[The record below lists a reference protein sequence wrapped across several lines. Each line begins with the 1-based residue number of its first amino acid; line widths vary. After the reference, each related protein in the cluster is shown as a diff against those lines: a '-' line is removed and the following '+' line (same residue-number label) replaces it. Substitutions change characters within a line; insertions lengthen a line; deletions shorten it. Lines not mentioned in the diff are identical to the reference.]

1 MSELLQEKINVK
13 DSLQKQLLDATIMMV
28 DDEPLNMEV
37 VKTFLEEIGYHKFVL
52 VEKSTQALKILE
64 ETNPDILLL
73 DLIMPDVS
81 GFDILT
87 AVRELQKYEFL
98 PIIILTSSTDA
109 ESKLRAL
116 DLGATDFLSKPV
128 DESELGL
135 RVRNTLAAKAYQD
148 QLAYYDPLTKLP
160 NRELF
165 LQRVEWSLKAGT
177 RFKENFAIL
186 SIGVNNLSTI
196 NASSGPS
203 SGDMVLMKISHRIK
217 RMIRNVDVL
226 TKETYGNTE
235 INLFRTEGSGFS
247 LILNRIDNS
256 ENAALVTSR
265 ILEVMEKPFQIEN
278 TETFISTSIGV
289 AMYPEDGSDAASLLH
304 AAASARDYAKNKSS
318 SMIQFASDAI
328 NRAYKQRLSLESRL
342 RNALER
348 EEFVLHY
355 QPKVDITSNFM
366 CGAEV
371 LLRWRTEENK
381 LISPDI
387 FIPIAEETGFII
399 PIGKWIITEACR
411 MLNVWNE
418 KRSEPFSLNIN
429 ISVKQLSSEDFLS
442 DILRI
447 ISQSHIDPSLLTVE
461 ITESL
466 LIENIETKITILQK
480 LKDMGL
486 KISID
491 DFGTGYS
498 SFNYL
503 RRLPVDELKI
513 DGSFIS
519 DLTENDNSH
528 AIISSILYLSRSLGL
543 NTVAEGVETEEQLK
557 LLQMEQC
564 NQYQGY
570 LFSKPLPESELSG
583 LLKK

>member
-87 AVRELQKYEFL
+87 AVRELRKYEFL

-165 LQRVEWSLKAGT
+165 LQRVEWSLTAGT

-289 AMYPEDGSDAASLLH
+289 AMYPEDGSDATSLLH

-355 QPKVDITSNFM
+355 QPKVDITSSTM

-411 MLNVWNE
+411 MLNKWNE
-418 KRSEPFSLNIN
+418 KSREPFSLNIN

-564 NQYQGY
+564 NQYQGF